1 MIRKETDHPTPEG
14 NAARRPRRGRSAH
27 RRGPHDSLLPWGGV
41 AVARAQEHI
50 AEGYGWVVDL
60 DLERF
65 FDLVNHDILM
75 GLPPGPA
82 GPVHS
87 MGRIK
92 GLVAFDGQTGRR
104 SPGSP
109 WQQAAMGWLAH
120 PPADSRF
127 SHRGR
132 AGRWPSRACWPCP
145 FQGSDR
151 RACWP
156 PMVGPTD
163 EGTLAVGSPRRHRE
177 GGPLSPLLSNLM
189 LDVLDREL
197 TRRGHDWPGG
207 QSSDLRSRRGQQA
220 AEGLR
225 SLCRRLQHLRAQ
237 PPGGR
242 TGDDE
247 RHRLRHQAP
256 PASGEHGQ
264 ERSHPMAAGCHGDPG
279 GGPTVAA
286 QVPGL
291 QLHDRQGATPAGLW
305 GPRGPTGD
313 GASRRR
319 RWPGSRRG
327 SEN

>member
-1 MIRKETDHPTPEG
+1 VGFGDPTAPNGDDLPLYLEDHWPSIRSQLLDGTYRPQPVLRVEIPKVGGATRALGIPTVLDPRGPREACFAGWLLHPAGGAAGASGGLGPDVLRGELWLSSMIRKETDHPTPEG

-163 EGTLAVGSPRRHRE
+163 EGTLAQRGCGVPAAPQGRWSAFALAVEPDAGRA
-177 GGPLSPLLSNLM
+177 GQGTDP
-189 LDVLDREL
+189 
-197 TRRGHDWPGG
+197 TR
-207 QSSDLRSRRGQQA
+207 S
-220 AEGLR
+220 
-225 SLCRRLQHLRAQ
+225 
-237 PPGGR
+237 
-242 TGDDE
+242 
-247 RHRLRHQAP
+247 
-256 PASGEHGQ
+256 
-264 ERSHPMAAGCHGDPG
+264 
-279 GGPTVAA
+279 
-286 QVPGL
+286 
-291 QLHDRQGATPAGLW
+291 
-305 GPRGPTGD
+305 
-313 GASRRR
+313 
-319 RWPGSRRG
+319 
-327 SEN
+327 